1 MLVRFATRYSLGV
14 CMTGLAFNS
23 EKEQLSLGKGAET
36 RAYGNLV
43 AFRSSENKVIGYHVD
58 NVQVAELDE
67 VIWDA
72 LEKAPLT
79 DAAKNTE
86 AWNEIVSWNQ
96 EKNLEARDA
105 HIEQKVRALTIN
117 ISQICNLKCTYCA
130 AGGDGTYG
138 SNVKR
143 IDISKVTP
151 QIELLFKRLKD
162 HERFAI
168 HFLGGEPLIYPEAIL
183 AITDFTA
190 ALARPR
196 GIQVRYEITTNA
208 TLVNSEIAQML
219 AEINCNVTVS
229 LDGPAEINDLVRPS
243 AGGKASTAKTLSGVA
258 ELFKVKDRLG
268 SLNVHSVFGAHNTN
282 VLRTYMYLQSF
293 DWDMIHFTFASGSE
307 DEIYSPIFVDEMHR
321 TAAYAYGLG
330 GEACLRKISQFNQY
344 FDILDSQKR
353 MQNYCGAGKSLLQI
367 DTSGKFYACNWFVG
381 DSAEELGSGLQLD
394 QEKLSKYAKPLIEL
408 NNCGDCWAKHI
419 CGGGCMFVH
428 RSRTQ
433 DKHKKD
439 PEFCHRT
446 RSLITK
452 GIEYYE
458 KSRQQQVQGE

>member
-1 MLVRFATRYSLGV
+1 MSGV
-14 CMTGLAFNS
+14 ALDSEKSSRTGLALRVDG
-23 EKEQLSLGKGAET
+23 ER
-36 RAYGNLV
+36 RAFGNLI
-43 AFRSSENKVIGYHVD
+43 AFRSSENKIIGYHVD
-58 NVQVAELDE
+58 NMQVAELDP

-72 LEKAPLT
+72 LAKAPLT
-79 DAAKNTE
+79 DAANNSQ
-86 AWNEIVSWNQ
+86 AWDEIVSWSQ
-96 EKNLEARDA
+96 EKNLDVKDA

-162 HERFAI
+162 NENFAI

-183 AITDFTA
+183 AITDFTD
-190 ALARPR
+190 ALAKPR
-196 GIQVRYEITTNA
+196 RIKVRYEITTNA
-208 TLVNSEIAQML
+208 TLVNSEVAKML
-219 AEINCNVTVS
+219 ADMKCHVTVS
-229 LDGPAEINDLVRPS
+229 LDGPAEINDVVRPS
-243 AGGKASTAKTLSGVA
+243 AGGKGSTAKTLSGVV
-258 ELFKVKDRLG
+258 ELFRVKERLG
-268 SLNVHSVFGAHNTN
+268 SLSVHSVFGSHNTN
-282 VLRTYMYLQSF
+282 VLRTYIYMQSF
-293 DWDMIHFTFASGSE
+293 DWDVIHFTFASGPD
-307 DEIYSPIFVDEMHR
+307 DEIYSPLFVDEMNR
-321 TAAYAYGLG
+321 TAAYAYGFG
-330 GEACLRKISQFNQY
+330 GEVALRKISQFNHY

-353 MQNYCGAGKSLLQI
+353 MHNYCGAGKSLLQV

-381 DSAEELGSGLQLD
+381 DPAEELGSGLNLD
-394 QEKLSKYAKPLIEL
+394 AEKLSKYAKPLLEL
-408 NNCGDCWAKHI
+408 NSCGDCWAKHI

-439 PEFCHRT
+439 PEFCNRT

-458 KSRQQQVQGE
+458 KSRIQQV